1 LNYHDS
7 PLKAFACGCMFI
19 LTSALAYACNSH
31 DGYKLLTEDVP
42 EEVPQVFFQK
52 NTSNEDRYEQYLT
65 FSENGNELYLSV
77 TDQNWRYVGIL
88 YSKLEKDQWS
98 QFDTVEFTR
107 DGRDGG
113 EAFLFDQSLYF
124 VSFRHNKKVRQTDIY
139 KVEKNGNQWTEA
151 TRLPE
156 PINSTANEWH
166 PSLTA
171 NGDMYFATERFN
183 ARFQADIY
191 KSIFADGH
199 FKEPVKL
206 SDAINSEYNDGD
218 PMISPDESFL
228 IFHSERPG
236 GFGGHDLY
244 ISFRTKDGSWTKA
257 KNMGPAVNSGQ
268 LEFGPSLSPDGK
280 FFFFTRRESFQTTV
294 PSKIYWV
301 SASIIDC
308 TSELEP

>member
-1 LNYHDS
+1 
-7 PLKAFACGCMFI
+7 MFI
-19 LTSALAYACNSH
+19 LASALAYACNSH
-31 DGYKLLTEDVP
+31 DGYKLLNEDVP
-42 EEVPQVFFQK
+42 EKVPQVFFQK
-52 NTSNEDRYEQYLT
+52 HISNEDRYEQYLS
-65 FSENGNELYLSV
+65 FSKSGNELYLSV
-77 TDQNWRYVGIL
+77 TDQNWRYIGIL
-88 YSKLEKDQWS
+88 YSELEKDHWTQL
-98 QFDTVEFTR
+98 DTVEFTR
-107 DGRDGG
+107 EGRDGG

-139 KVEKNGNQWTEA
+139 KVDKNGDNWTEA
-151 TRLPE
+151 TRLSE
-156 PINSTANEWH
+156 PLNSTANEWH

-183 ARFQADIY
+183 DRFQADIY
-191 KSIFADGH
+191 KSIFVDGH

-244 ISFRTKDGSWTKA
+244 ISFRTDDGSWTKA
-257 KNMGPAVNSGQ
+257 KNMGPAINSEQ

-280 FFFFTRRESFQTTV
+280 FFFFTRRESFQTTI

-301 SASIIDC
+301 SASIIE
-308 TSELEP
+308 ELND